1 MASELRVDTLKDS
14 SGSNSV
20 GMSYVAG
27 GSAKAFANFD
37 GNTASLRG
45 SFNVSSLDD
54 DGLGL
59 FGVNLTS
66 SMSDG
71 NYNLSGGTGSGD
83 TNVHHIHFAASNLSP
98 TTPSTSAYPVKTANA
113 GGAGLLDSLYTMS
126 EAHGDLA

>member
-1 MASELRVDTLKDS
+1 MAGKIIADTLETGAGADIS
-14 SGSNSV
+14 T
-20 GMSYVAG
+20 SYVVN

-83 TNVHHIHFAASNLSP
+83 TNVHHIHFAATNLSP